1 MPLIRVCGQTD
12 LAPGDSRKLAV
23 DPPVAL
29 FRTERGWFAID
40 DLCTHGKASLSE
52 GFLDGDI
59 IECPLHMGQFSLESG
74 QPLCPPLTKPVRT
87 HKVVLADDAV
97 FIDWAGP

>member
-1 MPLIRVCGQTD
+1 MSLIRVCRQTE
-12 LAPGDSRKLAV
+12 LARGESRKLDL

-29 FRTERGWFAID
+29 FHTDSGWFAID

-52 GFLDGDI
+52 GFLDGEV

-74 QPLCPPLTKPVRT
+74 LPLCPPLTKPVRT
-87 HKVVLADDAV
+87 HRVILADDEV